1 MAHHR
6 AVGRLRPAPQHSM
19 CPLRAEVVLAML
31 ESWFSPN
38 PADLATVER
47 SAAAQQWVD
56 SQTADLA
63 LYHYESCMF
72 CARVRKAI
80 VGLNLKIE
88 LRDVLRDGNHRQ
100 ALEQGGGRTTVPC
113 LRIGLGKDGR
123 WMYESADIIAYLA
136 GRFSDPGG
144 AATN

>member
-1 MAHHR
+1 
-6 AVGRLRPAPQHSM
+6 M
-19 CPLRAEVVLAML
+19 CPLRAEVALAML

-47 SAAAQQWVD
+47 SAEAQQWVD

-80 VGLNLKIE
+80 ARLTLKIE
-88 LRDVLRDGNHRQ
+88 LRDVVRDGNHRQ

-113 LRIGLGKDGR
+113 LRIGLGKGAS

-136 GRFSDPGG
+136 GRFSDAGG
-144 AATN
+144 AANH

>member
-1 MAHHR
+1 MF
-6 AVGRLRPAPQHSM
+6 
-19 CPLRAEVVLAML
+19 

-38 PADLATVER
+38 PTALATVER
-47 SAAAQQWVD
+47 SAEAQQPVD
-56 SQTADLA
+56 SQTAELA

-72 CARVRKAI
+72 CARVRQVIA
-80 VGLNLKIE
+80 GLNLKIE
-88 LRDVLRDGNHRQ
+88 LRDILRDERHRQ

-113 LRIGLGKDGR
+113 LRIGAGADES

-136 GRFSDPGG
+136 GRFGKPNG